1 MIRKNSDGFGSFDC
15 YDEYDDETLSVSAD
29 FSDYWHDEI
38 DRLVRYVAE
47 YCADETAKRGASLW
61 VWEYEAVVNVGD
73 PGGAL
78 RVINL
83 DEYIEQWGREPFR
96 RYLNGEKNALD
107 LLAINILLAIDD
119 IFEDLGPA
127 A

>member
-1 MIRKNSDGFGSFDC
+1 MIRRNTDSNDY
-15 YDEYDDETLSVSAD
+15 YDEYDDGTLSVPAD

-47 YCADETAKRGASLW
+47 YCADETAKNGASLW

-78 RVINL
+78 WVIDL
-83 DEYIEQWGREPFR
+83 DEYVEKWGREPFR
-96 RYLNGEKNALD
+96 RYLNGEKKAPDVLTID
-107 LLAINILLAIDD
+107 ILLAIDD
-119 IFEDLGPA
+119 IFEDLGPGA
-127 A
+127 

>member
-1 MIRKNSDGFGSFDC
+1 MIRRNSDNNDC
-15 YDEYDDETLSVSAD
+15 YDEYDAETLSVSAD
-29 FSDYWHDEI
+29 FRDYWLAEL

-47 YCADETAKRGASLW
+47 YCADETAKNGASLW
-61 VWEYEAVVNVGD
+61 VWEYEATVNVGD

-78 RVINL
+78 WVIDL
-83 DEYIEQWGREPFR
+83 DEYVEKWGREPFR

-107 LLAINILLAIDD
+107 VLAIDILLAIDD